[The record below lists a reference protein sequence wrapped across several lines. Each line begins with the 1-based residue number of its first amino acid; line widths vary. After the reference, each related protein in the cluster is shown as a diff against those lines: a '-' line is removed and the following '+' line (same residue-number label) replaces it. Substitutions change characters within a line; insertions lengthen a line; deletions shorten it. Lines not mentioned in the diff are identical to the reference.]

1 MLLEES
7 VVGGVVE
14 RDERTADVERCGRGS
29 SVEYE
34 SREKSLPS
42 FYWRFRRGRGCS
54 CIRRFRD
61 ESLVNL
67 KVSTCEGDKGKIL
80 TRREIRTSPL
90 VLLED
95 ACLATGKARNMR

>member
-14 RDERTADVERCGRGS
+14 RDKRTADVERCGRGS

-34 SREKSLPS
+34 SREKTLPS

-54 CIRRFRD
+54 CIRCFRD
-61 ESLVNL
+61 ESLV
-67 KVSTCEGDKGKIL
+67 KVSNVRATKGKCL
-80 TRREIRTSPL
+80 LDERYEL
-90 VLLED
+90 VPWFFWKMPALRQ
-95 ACLATGKARNMR
+95 ARHGTCV